1 MVVRAFLEICA
12 MTTPLD
18 TKNNRD
24 KNIEIGPES
33 QFIKMPPDKEG
44 YPAADTMEAA
54 RRSCAHLLSSLII
67 MEI

>member
-1 MVVRAFLEICA
+1 MK
-12 MTTPLD
+12 TPLG
-18 TKNNRD
+18 TENNRN
-24 KNIEIGPES
+24 KNIEISAKS

-67 MEI
+67 IEN